1 MGPFSMD
8 LRERIAAAV
17 DRHEGSIRS
26 IARTFGVDP
35 STVTRLLRRR
45 RQAGT
50 LEPKPHGGGPPP
62 ALTEDDHRRLDELI
76 RGQPDI
82 TLNELK
88 RRGGFTCSLK
98 TLWRAVRRRRLT
110 FKKKSLH
117 ADQRDRPDVQ
127 AKRRAFRRKVRK
139 IEPRRLVF
147 VDETGITTAMTPAY
161 AWAPCGVRA
170 VDSAPASWETTTLI
184 AALGL
189 QGVRAPLAFPGATDT
204 TAFQTYVDQVLVP
217 ELHPGDV
224 VVFDNIKPHLGV
236 GVSASIERAG
246 AQVLPLPPYSPDY
259 SPIEEMYSKVKQ
271 GLRRAKARVQDD
283 LYEALRVTLSSV
295 TPADILGWFRHAG
308 LCATHG

>member
-1 MGPFSMD
+1 MD

-17 DRHEGSIRS
+17 DRHQGSIRS
-26 IARTFGVDP
+26 IARTFSVDP

-62 ALTEDDHRRLDELI
+62 SLNEDDHRRLDELI
-76 RGQPDI
+76 REQPDA

-117 ADQRDRPDVQ
+117 ADQRDRPEVQ
-127 AKRRAFRRKVRK
+127 EKRRAFRRKVRK
-139 IEPRRLVF
+139 IEPKRLVF

-161 AWAPCGVRA
+161 AWAPRGVRA

-224 VVFDNIKPHLGV
+224 VVFDNIKPHLDV
-236 GVSASIERAG
+236 GVSTSIERAG

-259 SPIEEMYSKVKQ
+259 SPIEEMYAKVKQ

-283 LYEALRVTLSSV
+283 LYEALGVTLSSV

>member
-26 IARTFGVDP
+26 IAHTFGVDP
-35 STVTRLLRRR
+35 STVIRLLRRR

-62 ALTEDDHRRLDELI
+62 ALNEDDHRRLDELI
-76 RGQPDI
+76 REQPDI

-117 ADQRDRPDVQ
+117 ADQRDRPEVQ
-127 AKRRAFRRKVRK
+127 EKRRAFRRKVRR
-139 IEPRRLVF
+139 IEAERLIF
-147 VDETGITTAMTPAY
+147 VDETGITTTMTPAY
-161 AWAPCGVRA
+161 AWAPRGVRA
-170 VDSAPASWETTTLI
+170 VDSVPASWETTTLI

-189 QGVRAPLAFPGATDT
+189 QGVRATLAFPGATDT
-204 TAFQTYVDQVLVP
+204 MAFQAYVDQVLVP
-217 ELHPGDV
+217 ELHPDDV

-246 AQVLPLPPYSPDY
+246 ARVLPLPPYSPDY
-259 SPIEEMYSKVKQ
+259 NPIEEMYSKVKQ

-283 LYEALRVTLSSV
+283 LYEALGVTLRVYPV
-295 TPADILGWFRHAG
+295 TALLIFLGYLKGIGF
-308 LCATHG
+308 LL